1 MIIKQGRK
9 KLFNAKYLGKFTFGL
24 MFRKVQ
30 PIVLE
35 TFYPSISHSTLH
47 TYFVRSPIDI
57 IWINNKKIVSLKR
70 KVKPFKFKIFP
81 KKPAQYIIETPAGFI
96 KKHKLK
102 NGQSISLTS

>member
-9 KLFNAKYLGKFTFGL
+9 KLSEAKFLGKFTFGL

-30 PIVLE
+30 PVVLE
-35 TFYPSISHSTLH
+35 TFSPTISNSTLH
-47 TYFVRSPIDI
+47 TCFVREPIDI
-57 IWINNKKIVSLKR
+57 IWIKDKNIVSLKR
-70 KVKPFKFKIFP
+70 KVKPFTFKIAP
-81 KKPAQYIIETPAGFI
+81 KKSAQYVIEAPAGFI

>member
-9 KLFNAKYLGKFTFGL
+9 KLSEAKFLGRFNLGL

-30 PIVLE
+30 PVVLE
-35 TFYPSISHSTLH
+35 TFSPTISHSTLH
-47 TYFVRSPIDI
+47 TCFVQEPIDI
-57 IWINNKKIVSLKR
+57 IWVKEKKIVSLKR
-70 KVKPFKFKIFP
+70 NVRPFKFKIAP
-81 KKPAQYIIETPAGFI
+81 KKPAQYIIEAPTGFI